1 MKTNE
6 EYRRIWQKLYDCEN
20 EVALADLKVRKL
32 EQQNLELLAVIEV
45 KDAAIGGMFG
55 PTRDLRSD
63 RFDILSHALLA
74 TPSTDLLAKRD
85 QRRDAAL
92 LREVAG
98 IAYSEQSYKT
108 IRQLADK
115 RESGEWKP
123 ELEVK

>member
-6 EYRRIWQKLYDCEN
+6 EYRL
-20 EVALADLKVRKL
+20 L
-32 EQQNLELLAVIEV
+32 EQQNLELAAAIEV
-45 KDAAIGGMFG
+45 KDAAIETHLNPCGCFNGCEFCNG
-55 PTRDLRSD
+55 KVTLGE
-63 RFDILSHALLA
+63 ALA
-74 TPSTDLLAKRD
+74 VKPSTDLLAK
-85 QRRDAAL
+85 RDAAL